1 MATRHNLCQ
10 NPACSVSIAG
20 WGGASTPAQTPV
32 TGFGRTTAARY
43 TAGTFMSTAAT
54 SSGAVTAGLDYTLS
68 IYVRV
73 ATFAV
78 PSGVIYVEWIN
89 AGGSGFG
96 YPSASFTA
104 SIGAVTRVSITA
116 TAPANAV
123 AARVVVDGINY
134 NINTADFTALLIEQ
148 AGTLGTY
155 FDGDSPSASWD
166 GTAGLSSSTLTDTQ
180 ISAVTARST
189 LALSGAAS
197 ARKLA
202 PATGQAAA
210 GLAGTIAARK
220 ISPIAA
226 ANLIALAASGAG
238 RKISPVISTAAAA
251 LTGSSTARKN
261 TPAEGRAAA
270 ALTGIAA
277 ARKTTPAVAAS
288 YALLG
293 GYHSQVTSRAVT
305 GISSLALTSRAAT
318 AKVARTSSSTTIALT
333 GIAAARHV
341 AAASGTS
348 SILLAGNAAGAH
360 LATATGSA
368 SLLLT
373 GATAPRRI
381 TTVTGRGVLLLTT
394 RMANVGDPGL
404 PVFAVGPPQLRWHAG
419 PPRIGRP

>member
-20 WGGASTPAQTPV
+20 WGGGSTPAQTTV

-73 ATFAV
+73 TAFAV

-96 YPSASFTA
+96 YPSAGFTA
-104 SIGAVTRVSITA
+104 SIGTVTRVSITA
-116 TAPANAV
+116 TAPATAV

-134 NINTADFTALLIEQ
+134 NINAADFTMLLIEQ
-148 AGTLGTY
+148 TAAADTY

-189 LALSGAAS
+189 IALSGATS

-202 PATGQAAA
+202 PTEGRAAVA
-210 GLAGTIAARK
+210 
-220 ISPIAA
+220 IS
-226 ANLIALAASGAG
+226 G
-238 RKISPVISTAAAA
+238 TAA
-251 LTGSSTARKN
+251 ARKN
-261 TPAEGRAAA
+261 TPAA
-270 ALTGIAA
+270 
-277 ARKTTPAVAAS
+277 AAS

-293 GYHSQVTSRAVT
+293 GHHSQVTSRAVT
-305 GISSLALTSRAAT
+305 GISSLALTSRAT
-318 AKVARTSSSTTIALT
+318 TVKIARTSSSTTIALT
-333 GIAAARHV
+333 GSAAAHHV

-381 TTVTGRGVLLLTT
+381 ATVTGRGVLLLTT
-394 RMANVGDPGL
+394 RMANVSDPGL
-404 PVFAVGPPQLRWHAG
+404 PAFAVGPPQLRWPAG

>member
-1 MATRHNLCQ
+1 MATRHNLCL
-10 NPACSVSIAG
+10 NPALGVDVTG
-20 WGGASTPAQTPV
+20 WGGGSTPARTAV
-32 TGFGRTTAARY
+32 TGFARPWAARY
-43 TAGTFMSTAAT
+43 VAGTFMSTAAT
-54 SSGAVTAGLDYTLS
+54 SSGAVTTGVDYTLA
-68 IYVRV
+68 VQLRV

-96 YPSASFTA
+96 YPSAGFTA
-104 SIGAVTRVSITA
+104 SIGTVTRVSITA

-123 AARVVVDGINY
+123 AARVVIDGINY

-148 AGTLGTY
+148 AGTLDTY

-189 LALSGAAS
+189 IALSGAAS

-220 ISPIAA
+220 ISP
-226 ANLIALAASGAG
+226 
-238 RKISPVISTAAAA
+238 VISTAAVA
-251 LTGSSTARKN
+251 LTGTAV
-261 TPAEGRAAA
+261 
-270 ALTGIAA
+270 
-277 ARKTTPAVAAS
+277 ARKTTPAAAAS

-305 GISSLALTSRAAT
+305 GISSLALTSRATT

-333 GIAAARHV
+333 GIAAAHHV

-381 TTVTGRGVLLLTT
+381 AAVTGRGVLLLTT
-394 RMANVGDPGL
+394 RMANVSDPGL
-404 PVFAVGPPQLRWHAG
+404 PVFAVGPPQLRWPAG